1 VIVPK
6 TAVQMMGS
14 QSVVFVSTGPGRFVQ
29 RPVTPGDT
37 LGENVAISSG
47 LEPGDMVVAEGA
59 FFLRAERERLP

>member
-1 VIVPK
+1 
-6 TAVQMMGS
+6 
-14 QSVVFVSTGPGRFVQ
+14 
-29 RPVTPGDT
+29 VTPGDT